1 MPQTST
7 DLHRRGLLA
16 AGLGLAVTGRS
27 ASAASRPFFQ
37 QKKLPIGIQLY
48 TLAPEIAKDLDG
60 TLAAVAAMGYRAVEF
75 PGFLGR
81 SGADIRKAL
90 DKVGLTCAS
99 AHIQPRAV
107 GPDGGLDGDLNALA
121 DKLAAIGVKTAV
133 APILRV
139 PDRYLTSPTP
149 GGVGGLLRRLAVEL
163 TADDWKMNADFL
175 NGVGKTLKARGL
187 QVGYHNHNFEF
198 APVGDTNGLEILLK
212 NTDPDLV
219 TFEIDVGWVQAA
231 GADPIALMRRH
242 KGRFTAMH
250 VKDLKATTKP
260 NFELKMDPTEV
271 GSGMIDWKALMPAA
285 HTAGVRG
292 FYVEQEPP
300 FERPRLEAARISHDF
315 LAGLTV

>member
-1 MPQTST
+1 VPQTST
-7 DLHRRGLLA
+7 DLHRRGLRA
-16 AGLGLAVTGRS
+16 AGLGLAVTGGS

-219 TFEIDVGWVQAA
+219 TFEIDGCGPPAPIRSRSCAA
-231 GADPIALMRRH
+231 TR
-242 KGRFTAMH
+242 
-250 VKDLKATTKP
+250 
-260 NFELKMDPTEV
+260 
-271 GSGMIDWKALMPAA
+271 AA
-285 HTAGVRG
+285 S
-292 FYVEQEPP
+292 PP
-300 FERPRLEAARISHDF
+300 C
-315 LAGLTV
+315 T